1 MDARK
6 LSDEFS
12 VSPQIDVSEVDAAV
26 RAGFKSVL
34 CNRPD
39 GEEHGQPEY
48 DDVAKAAEAAGLEVR
63 SVPVVSGMVTP
74 QAAQDFAQ
82 ALEEMP
88 KPILAYCRSG
98 TRCAMLWSLVKYDEL
113 GGDEILKATQAAG
126 YDMGGL
132 VRQLQSR

>member
-6 LSDEFS
+6 LSDDFS
-12 VSPQIDVSEVDAAV
+12 VSPQIDVSEVEAV
-26 RAGFKSVL
+26 VQAGFKSIL

-39 GEEHGQPEY
+39 GEEYGQPHY

-63 SVPVVSGMVTP
+63 SVPIVSGMVTP

-88 KPILAYCRSG
+88 KPILAYCRTG
-98 TRCAMLWSLVKYDEL
+98 TRCTMLWSLVKYDDL
-113 GGDEILKATQAAG
+113 GADEILNATRAAG

-132 VRQLQSR
+132 VRQLQAR

>member
-12 VSPQIDVSEVDAAV
+12 VSPQVDASEMDEIV
-26 RAGFKSVL
+26 QAGFKSIL

-39 GEEHGQPEY
+39 GEEYGQPEY

-63 SVPVVSGMVTP
+63 SVPIVSGMVTP

-82 ALEEMP
+82 ALEDMP
-88 KPILAYCRSG
+88 KPILAYCRTG
-98 TRCAMLWSLVKYDEL
+98 TRCTMLWSLVKFDDL
-113 GGDEILKATQAAG
+113 GGDAILKATQEAG

-132 VRQLQSR
+132 VRQLQAR

>member
-6 LSDEFS
+6 LSDDFA
-12 VSPQIDVSEVDAAV
+12 VSPQIDVSEVDEVAQ
-26 RAGFKSVL
+26 AGFKSIL

-39 GEEHGQPEY
+39 AEEYGQPDY
-48 DDVAKAAEAAGLEVR
+48 HAVAEAAEGAGLEVR
-63 SVPVVSGMVTP
+63 CVPIVSGMVTP

-98 TRCAMLWSLVKYDEL
+98 TRCTMLWSLVKYDDL
-113 GGDEILKATQAAG
+113 GGDEILKATQSAG
-126 YDMGGL
+126 YDMAGL
-132 VRQLQSR
+132 VRQLQAR

>member
-6 LSDEFS
+6 LSDDFS
-12 VSPQIDVSEVDAAV
+12 VSPQIEVNEVEAV
-26 RAGFKSVL
+26 VQAGFKSIL

-39 GEEHGQPEY
+39 GEEYGQPDF
-48 DDVAKAAEAAGLEVR
+48 DDVAKAAEDAGLEVR
-63 SVPVVSGMVTP
+63 SVPIVSGMVTP

-88 KPILAYCRSG
+88 KPILAYCRTG
-98 TRCAMLWSLVKYDEL
+98 TRCTMLWSLVTFDDL
-113 GGDEILKATQAAG
+113 GADEILKATQAAG

-132 VRQLQSR
+132 VRQLQAR

>member
-12 VSPQIDVSEVDAAV
+12 VSPQVDVSELDEIVK
-26 RAGFKSVL
+26 AGFKSVL

-39 GEEHGQPEY
+39 GEEYGQPDYE
-48 DDVAKAAEAAGLEVR
+48 DVAKAAEGAGLEVR
-63 SVPVVSGMVTP
+63 SVPIVSGMVTP

-98 TRCAMLWSLVKYDEL
+98 TRCTMLWSLVKYDDL
-113 GGDEILKATQAAG
+113 GAEEILKATQAAG
-126 YDMGGL
+126 YDMSGL
-132 VRQLQSR
+132 VRQLQAR

>member
-6 LSDEFS
+6 LSDDFS
-12 VSPQIDVSEVDAAV
+12 VSPQIDVGEVEEIV
-26 RAGFKSVL
+26 QAGFKSVL

-48 DDVAKAAEAAGLEVR
+48 DAVARAAAEAGLEVR
-63 SVPVVSGMVTP
+63 CVPIVSGMVTP

-82 ALEEMP
+82 ALKEMP
-88 KPILAYCRSG
+88 KPILAYCRTG
-98 TRCAMLWSLVKYDEL
+98 TRCTMLWSLVKFDDL

-132 VRQLQSR
+132 VRQLQAR